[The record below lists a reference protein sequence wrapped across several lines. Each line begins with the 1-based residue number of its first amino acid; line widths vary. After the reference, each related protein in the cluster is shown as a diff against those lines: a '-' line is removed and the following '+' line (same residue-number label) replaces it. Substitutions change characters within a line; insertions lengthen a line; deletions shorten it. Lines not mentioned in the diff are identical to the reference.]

1 MSIEEYFNNIDN
13 LNDDEF
19 LAYMVRMGATLE
31 KSNVLPSSENQE
43 WPGNSIEGYSSYY
56 DD

>member
-1 MSIEEYFNNIDN
+1 MNIEEYFNSIDK

-31 KSNVLPSSENQE
+31 KSNALPRSENQE
-43 WPGNSIEGYSSYY
+43 WPGNSIEGYSSYF